1 MQTPPRFLRGIRA
14 YCRILWAI
22 RKLGSWTMAGCH
34 AARGEFGTLSA
45 VLLKAWAFSTLPGWA
60 SCPPLPTSGCC
71 SLVASSA
78 PGSPSP
84 SSVWGGGS
92 FGHLPAINRFWVLPR
107 LQFKPSEAEGPPGPL
122 AAPGRQAH
130 PCPINW
136 EGSHDPHWG
145 D

>member
-34 AARGEFGTLSA
+34 AVRGEFGTLSA

-84 SSVWGGGS
+84 SSVGGGGGLLDTCLLS
-92 FGHLPAINRFWVLPR
+92 TASPPSPVQTLGGRGPTRATGCPR
-107 LQFKPSEAEGPPGPL
+107 ETGPPL
-122 AAPGRQAH
+122 SNQLGRVT
-130 PCPINW
+130 
-136 EGSHDPHWG
+136 
-145 D
+145 